1 MFKDAQKYLGFD
13 DRWLM
18 AMGIPFCAIV
28 VELMIFGKHLVC
40 QNLGYCTF
48 IALLFTI
55 GYWFIFRQT
64 IISYHKSFPGYD
76 FNSERL
82 LYIGSRLIVGYLI
95 VKFGLGYIIEF
106 AAPDHAQFYEENK
119 LSPFIPVVSE
129 MLMIGLFFFVYE
141 GIYYFNRSR
150 LIEIEKNELEKIT
163 AEQKLSTLK
172 NQVNPHFL
180 FNSLNTV
187 VTMIPEE
194 PNMAIK
200 FVQKLSKTYRNI
212 LELRDEK
219 LISISEE
226 LNALDSYIFLLKTRF
241 QGKIHIYNSIEEDMQ
256 GDFILPLSL
265 QILIENAVKHNVT
278 SSAKP
283 LTIKIFIEDE
293 HIVVRNNL
301 QKKDQQYNSTK
312 MGLEN
317 IRSRYKLIA
326 ERSINVEESDEYFT
340 VKLPLIKNS
349 VHAHTV
355 S

>member
-1 MFKDAQKYLGFD
+1 MFKDAKKYLGFD

-18 AMGIPFCAIV
+18 AMGIPFCAVI

-55 GYWFIFRQT
+55 GYWFVFRVT
-64 IISYHKSFPGYD
+64 IISYHKRFPGYD

-82 LYIGSRLIVGYLI
+82 IYISSRLIVGYLLI
-95 VKFGLGYIIEF
+95 KFGLGYIIEI
-106 AAPDHAQFYEENK
+106 AAPSHAQFYEENK

-129 MLMIGLFFFVYE
+129 VLMIGLFFFVYE

-150 LIEIEKNELEKIT
+150 LVEIEKNELEKIT

-194 PNMAIK
+194 PDMAIK

-219 LISISEE
+219 LISIKEE
-226 LNALDSYIFLLKTRF
+226 LSALDSYIFLLKTRF
-241 QGKIHIYNSIEEDMQ
+241 QGKIHIYNKIEEDIKEN
-256 GDFILPLSL
+256 FILPLSL

-283 LTIKIFIEDE
+283 LTIELYVEDD

-301 QKKDQQYNSTK
+301 QKKNQQYNSTK
-312 MGLEN
+312 MGLQN
-317 IRSRYKLIA
+317 IRSRYKLLA
-326 ERSINVEESDEYFT
+326 ERNILVEENEDHFI
-340 VKLPLIKNS
+340 VRLPVIKNS
-349 VHAHTV
+349 AHAHTV